1 MEEITKTKAEMLQE
15 DIDYMIKSNWADRNF
30 LSSVDHVRNRYFD
43 KGEKMPTEL
52 LADIEAARLSIRTYE
67 PLIEELRK
75 EIITDSKIKEV

>member
-1 MEEITKTKAEMLQE
+1 MEEQEKTKEEILQDSINYLVE
-15 DIDYMIKSNWADRNF
+15 RLWEARNF
-30 LSSVDHVRNRYFD
+30 LSQNDHVRNRCYD
-43 KGEKMPTEL
+43 RGEQMDAEL